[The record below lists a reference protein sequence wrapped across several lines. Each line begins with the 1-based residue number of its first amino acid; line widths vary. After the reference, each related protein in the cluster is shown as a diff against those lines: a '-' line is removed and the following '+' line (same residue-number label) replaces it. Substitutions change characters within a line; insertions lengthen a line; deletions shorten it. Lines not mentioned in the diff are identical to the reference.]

1 MSAVSETVTHHRL
14 FRYTAMVAVLAP
26 VALLAAC
33 SQPQPAPPPAPTTVE
48 TAPPAPPPPAP
59 APIPPARG

>member
-1 MSAVSETVTHHRL
+1 MSTISETVTHHRL
-14 FRYTAMVAVLAP
+14 FRNAALFAVLAP

-33 SQPQPAPPPAPTTVE
+33 SQPQPPPPAPVPVE
-48 TAPPAPPPPAP
+48 AAPPPPAPPP

>member
-14 FRYTAMVAVLAP
+14 FRNAALVAVLAP

-33 SQPQPAPPPAPTTVE
+33 SQPQPAPPPAQVE
-48 TAPPAPPPPAP
+48 AAPPPAPPAPPPAP
-59 APIPPARG
+59 MPPARG